1 LAPVFEDQAWMVYV
15 GVAVLFL
22 LVLWWG
28 PTQATREWWG
38 ILLLGGLLFF
48 GVAMLH
54 RQTVREFPASR
65 AAAA

>member
-1 LAPVFEDQAWMVYV
+1 MVYV
-15 GVAVLFL
+15 AVAVLFL
-22 LVLWWG
+22 LVLAWG

-54 RQTVREFPASR
+54 RQTVREFPAAK
-65 AAAA
+65 AAT